1 MPVCGAGGKGV
12 SAFDRAQLTAYG
24 QTTRRT
30 LRIGGIIAVY
40 AAIIIGGGF
49 LGDWIGTSLKAAISP
64 EAQTTFHRMIL
75 IALGLY
81 ILLTAIPF
89 VPGVE
94 LGLALIMVLGTAIV
108 PIVYVATVAALVLS
122 FGLGRLVPERL
133 LANAFARIGLP
144 RAERM
149 ITELAPLSPEER
161 TAHLMRS
168 APQRWIPW
176 LLKYRLIALI
186 LLINM
191 PGSALIGGGGGISMA
206 VGVSRMISFPKFLLA
221 VTLGVLPLPL
231 AVLTGAK
238 ISQVMLA

>member
-1 MPVCGAGGKGV
+1 MAEARRGSLPFLRLPLTGY
-12 SAFDRAQLTAYG
+12 AQTA
-24 QTTRRT
+24 QRT
-30 LRIGGIIAVY
+30 LRIGGILAVY
-40 AAIIIGGGF
+40 AVIIVGGAF

-94 LGLALIMVLGTAIV
+94 LGLALIMALGTAIV
-108 PIVYVATVAALVLS
+108 PIVYVATLMSLVLS

-133 LANAFARIGLP
+133 LAKAFARAGMP

-149 ITELAPLSPEER
+149 IAELGPLSPEER

-168 APQRWIPW
+168 APQKWIPW
-176 LLKYRLIALI
+176 LLKYRLLALI
-186 LLINM
+186 LLINL
-191 PGSALIGGGGGISMA
+191 PGSALIGGGGGICMA

-221 VTLGVLPLPL
+221 VTVGVLPLPL